1 MSPIENRHKDQTYKF
16 NNYTIEEVH
25 DHLDK
30 LTNKKGGI
38 MPATVAMRNGKW
50 RVVEADSGHVVR
62 RNGTSVDGGGY
73 DSKEKAQA
81 QAKAIN
87 ANS

>member
-1 MSPIENRHKDQTYKF
+1 MVCHTPHIEPPKF
-16 NNYTIEEVH
+16 TETLNQKEV
-25 DHLDK
+25 
-30 LTNKKGGI
+30 I
-38 MPATVAMRNGKW
+38 MPATVAMKGGKW
-50 RVVEADSGHVVR
+50 RVVEADSGRIVK
-62 RNGTSVDGGGY
+62 RNGTSVDGGGF